1 MMSYL
6 LDTNVIFELAKKTP
20 SKKVLTWFE
29 PVGNER
35 LFVSALT
42 LGEIQKGVE
51 RLPNSAKKTK
61 LQVWLENELL
71 TWFEG
76 RVLAVDAG
84 VADCWGRL
92 EAQCKRPLPAIDL
105 LLAATAIHHD
115 LSLVTRNTKDF
126 DIIALRLINPFV

>member
-6 LDTNVIFELAKKTP
+6 LDTNVIFELAKKAP

-71 TWFEG
+71 AWFEG

-92 EAQCKRPLPAIDL
+92 EAQCKRPSPAIDL

-115 LSLVTRNTKDF
+115 LALVTRNTKDF
-126 DIIALRLINPFV
+126 DIIALRLINPFI